1 MSELFANEYRIATEV
16 PLKILVGLMATK
28 KMLGVGNRGT
38 QVYSTT
44 SSLSLLLSL
53 TGQVVIDNQ
62 YVCDMVATPKEVISE
77 MRVGYMAWGP
87 LSTMLDELLTSY
99 DESGIV
105 LRIQNLIT
113 YRLLVKERVKWEI
126 LVESLQLTKALEI
139 NSPLGRA
146 CLMQVFSSVVILGC
160 FLLAHLLQLVRSNS
174 TKVIRF

>member
-62 YVCDMVATPKEVISE
+62 YVCDKEVISE